1 MVVGSFILTSNTKRR
16 ATYKFS
22 TDMDTEAATK
32 VYCFLHFNDI
42 SFTIILLKQIKLDAL
57 KERVGREICVF
68 ETFVSS
74 SSNAA
79 LSNEELTDDFYEF
92 TAEDYHRILAAKKEG
107 IYQFSE
113 LNIYLNK
120 ITDKFLKTRKIREA
134 EEAARR
140 SEMTKAIIR
149 VRFPDNHTLETT
161 FHPSET
167 VQSLIDVLTKV
178 IALPE
183 QPFYIYTTP
192 PKKIMKDMS
201 QNFYDAGFCP
211 GAIVYFSYHVPKGST
226 GPYLEE
232 DILSLKELHAANGQG
247 QQSEP
252 LVQSE
257 PEPAV
262 ATHPPVEQRKPAE
275 KKLVK
280 PKWLKM

>member
-22 TDMDTEAATK
+22 TDMDTEAAT
-32 VYCFLHFNDI
+32 
-42 SFTIILLKQIKLDAL
+42 KQIKLDAL

-79 LSNEELTDDFYEF
+79 LSNELTDDFYEF
-92 TAEDYHRILAAKKEG
+92 TAEDYHRILAAKKE
-107 IYQFSE
+107 
-113 LNIYLNK
+113 
-120 ITDKFLKTRKIREA
+120 DKFLKTRKIREA